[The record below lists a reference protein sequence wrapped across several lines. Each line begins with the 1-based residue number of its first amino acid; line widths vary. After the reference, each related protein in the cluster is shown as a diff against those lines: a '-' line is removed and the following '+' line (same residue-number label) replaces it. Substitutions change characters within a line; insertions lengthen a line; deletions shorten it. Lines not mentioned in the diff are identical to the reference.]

1 MKKVFT
7 VNGLKCQHCKANVE
21 NSVRT
26 LPGVEEAAA
35 SLEDNSLTVVYDES
49 QVSPQQI
56 KDTVAGAGS
65 YEMML

>member
-7 VNGLKCQHCKANVE
+7 VNGLKCLHCKANVE

-26 LPGVEEAAA
+26 LPGVEEAVA
-35 SLEDNSLTVVYDES
+35 SLEDNNLTVVYDES

-56 KDTVAGAGS
+56 KDSVAGAGC
-65 YEMML
+65 YEMIL

>member
-21 NSVRT
+21 NSVCALT
-26 LPGVEEAAA
+26 GVAEAVASVEE
-35 SLEDNSLTVVYDES
+35 NCLTVVYDES

-56 KDTVAGAGS
+56 KDAVDNAGN
-65 YEMML
+65 YEMMI